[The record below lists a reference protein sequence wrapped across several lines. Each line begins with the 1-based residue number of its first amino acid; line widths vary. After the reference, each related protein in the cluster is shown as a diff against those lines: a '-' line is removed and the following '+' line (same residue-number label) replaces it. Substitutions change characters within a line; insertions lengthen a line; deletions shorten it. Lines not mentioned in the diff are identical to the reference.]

1 MGVMANRI
9 KPEKMRNATLSEETK
24 DYLVAYRM
32 VENGVDLVMRQ
43 VEEYWGASA
52 VDSMTE
58 DLIEKLDG
66 LRDEILKLMA
76 AQISQN
82 LLASVSCTAI

>member
-1 MGVMANRI
+1 
-9 KPEKMRNATLSEETK
+9 
-24 DYLVAYRM
+24 
-32 VENGVDLVMRQ
+32 
-43 VEEYWGASA
+43 
-52 VDSMTE
+52 MTE
-58 DLIEKLDG
+58 DLIEKLDS